1 MAKETGTVQKYFAHK
16 NFGFIESDLGGKNI
30 FFHAAV
36 VQDGVELA
44 PGDRVEFEP
53 KSSAKGPAAQS
64 VRLLDDQPETVG
76 GGNGMSFVQEA

>member
-1 MAKETGTVQKYFAHK
+1 MATETGTVQRYFTHK
-16 NFGFIESDLGGKNI
+16 NFGFIQPDLGGKNI

-44 PGDRVEFEP
+44 PGDRVSFEP

-64 VRLLDDQPETVG
+64 VRLLDDPQPETVG
-76 GGNGMSFVQEA
+76 GRYTHGI